1 MDPLTITMLVIGA
14 LGVLLVALSLL
25 FGEFHLG
32 DIHPDGP
39 FSVPVVCTFV
49 GAFGFIGAIPAALTA
64 GLPTGVRVAISVAA
78 GLVAAVPLAIGSGH
92 LVRAAS
98 RMRTDPTLTS
108 ADLLG
113 VQGVVITAIPAGGLG
128 EVRLRSHG
136 QDLKY
141 YARSV
146 DPLPAG
152 RTVYVIDTPS
162 PTSVEV
168 VSTDPES
175 PAQPEG
181 KEPA

>member
-1 MDPLTITMLVIGA
+1 MDPLTITMLAIGA
-14 LGVLLVALSLL
+14 IGVVLVGLSLL

-32 DIHPDGP
+32 DVHPDGP

-49 GAFGFIGAIPAALTA
+49 GAFGFVGAIPAALTA
-64 GLPTGVRVAISVAA
+64 DLSGGLRVALSVGA
-78 GLVAAVPLAIGSGH
+78 GVVAAVPLAIGAGH

-98 RMRTDPTLTS
+98 RMRTDPTLSS

-113 VQGVVITAIPAGGLG
+113 AQGVVITAIPAGGLG

-141 YARSV
+141 YARSPA
-146 DPLPAG
+146 PLPAG
-152 RTVYVIDTPS
+152 SAVYVIDTPS

-168 VSTDPES
+168 VSTETSAPLPDP
-175 PAQPEG
+175 G
-181 KEPA
+181 KDQS